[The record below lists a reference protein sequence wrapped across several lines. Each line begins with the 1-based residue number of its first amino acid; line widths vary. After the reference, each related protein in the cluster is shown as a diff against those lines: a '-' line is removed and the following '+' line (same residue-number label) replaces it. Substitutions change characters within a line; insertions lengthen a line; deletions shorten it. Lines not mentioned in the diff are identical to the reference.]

1 MFIKYEHRINEGWGK
16 SLLCKHFLEDKGIL
30 GGFVSNMLFVCIII
44 IYIKV
49 SYQVR
54 VL

>member
-30 GGFVSNMLFVCIII
+30 GGFVSNMLFVCIIN
-44 IYIKV
+44 IKV